1 MAVAGGL
8 KLDGRLL
15 ILASAVFTASLL
27 LLVFGISHGRREQS
41 GDKLVDFAYLGLLF
55 RSVNPYFFAALGIA
69 AAIGFSV
76 LGAAWCVFCV
86 SRRTCD
92 PSASKGS
99 PRAPSRREIPVGPL
113 VFVEARTP
121 VRFLPYVERK
131 SEKRRFRRRLFSNL
145 SLWSDFIRRPP
156 RARER
161 DHEPPRRGIFI
172 TGSSLVGAAVRAPR
186 ITSKNLISVIFC
198 EAVAIYGVIIAII
211 LQTKIEYVAPS
222 PNGQY
227 PQSAHASGYAMFA
240 AGLTVGLANLV
251 CGICVGAVGSS
262 CALSD
267 AQNPTLFVKILVVE
281 IFGSALGLFGVIVG
295 IIMSGGIQ
303 FKRE

>member
-76 LGAAWCVFCV
+76 LGAAWCVFRV
-86 SRRTCD
+86 SRRARD
-92 PSASKGS
+92 RSASKGS
-99 PRAPSRREIPVGPL
+99 PRAPSRSEIPVGPL
-113 VFVEARTP
+113 FRFRRSTNARSFFFYPT
-121 VRFLPYVERK
+121 Y
-131 SEKRRFRRRLFSNL
+131 RFRRRLFSNL

-186 ITSKNLISVIFC
+186 ITSKILISVIFC